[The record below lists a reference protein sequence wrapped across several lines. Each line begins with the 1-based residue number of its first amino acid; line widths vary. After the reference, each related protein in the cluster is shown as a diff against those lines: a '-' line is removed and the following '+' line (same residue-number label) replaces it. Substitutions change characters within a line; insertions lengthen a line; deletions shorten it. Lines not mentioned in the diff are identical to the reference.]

1 MKRNTRMILNMTT
14 ADFDD
19 QLDREATDRLVGHRT
34 HKSDTNEMETAR

>member
-1 MKRNTRMILNMTT
+1 MKMNTRQILNMTT
-14 ADFDD
+14 AEFDA